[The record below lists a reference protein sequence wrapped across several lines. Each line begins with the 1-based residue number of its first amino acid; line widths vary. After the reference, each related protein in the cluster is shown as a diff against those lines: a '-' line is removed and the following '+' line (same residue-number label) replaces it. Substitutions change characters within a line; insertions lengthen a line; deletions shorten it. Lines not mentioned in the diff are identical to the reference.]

1 MKPAT
6 IATQLV
12 AKYGASY
19 ASGLAHGR
27 MRLHLYNR
35 YAVNVQRA
43 VVWMTV
49 RQLIDKMA
57 PKDTFKE
64 EWDA

>member
-1 MKPAT
+1 MRPTT

-12 AKYGASY
+12 AKYGASH
-19 ASGLAHGR
+19 ASGLAYGR

-35 YAVNVQRA
+35 YAVNVHRA

-57 PKDTFKE
+57 PEQTFKE

>member
-1 MKPAT
+1 MKPSI
-6 IATQLV
+6 IATKLV

-27 MRLHLYNR
+27 MRLHLYNQ
-35 YAVNVQRA
+35 YSVNVHRA
-43 VVWMTV
+43 IVWMTV
-49 RQLIDKMA
+49 RQLIDKMGPA
-57 PKDTFKE
+57 NTFKE